1 MLYVRAQKYYRFC
14 TSITS
19 KSRCVGGAGDYQRN
33 LFMQQQSRQR
43 QGDLAAAQ
51 RRGQPYTS
59 ILPLPRG
66 TSNTAGTHMF
76 DPAHTAD
83 YESFRG
89 QGTAEG
95 GIGSRPSSR
104 VPSAGYGGHLSAL
117 YNVRPFNDGPP
128 AEVNH
133 EPLTLETRYWSL
145 KSNF

>member
-1 MLYVRAQKYYRFC
+1 MCCRAQNYKTRK
-14 TSITS
+14 SITS
-19 KSRCVGGAGDYQRN
+19 ESRCVGGAGDYQRN
-33 LFMQQQSRQR
+33 LFLQQQSRQR

-66 TSNTAGTHMF
+66 TSNTTGF
-76 DPAHTAD
+76 DPAHAAD

-89 QGTAEG
+89 QGTAEE

-104 VPSAGYGGHLSAL
+104 VHSVGYSGHLSAL
-117 YNVRPFNDGPP
+117 NNVRHFNDGPP

-133 EPLTLETRYWSL
+133 EPSTL
-145 KSNF
+145 